1 MGKNPNSTYAS
12 VTLDDSNFNDCVNL
26 SEFESDQT
34 LSYIPLDREF
44 DVLSYRMTGE
54 FRVPFRVFPA
64 IEEISATVL
73 EILLCTSI
81 VLLCLIISNKT
92 YLIIN
97 IISSNMFYLL
107 FLSEYISINLLT
119 HCNKL
124 ILKAF

>member
-1 MGKNPNSTYAS
+1 MKSYLQGSPELRLALNEDLQMGKNPNSTYAS

-44 DVLSYRMTGE
+44 DVLSYRMTGDE

-97 IISSNMFYLL
+97 ITN
-107 FLSEYISINLLT
+107 
-119 HCNKL
+119 
-124 ILKAF
+124 